1 MKNNNA
7 IKRFETLKNE
17 VQKGLTDYPKHLNSK
32 FIYDK
37 NGDRLFQ
44 DIMAMPEYY
53 LTDAEMEIISTYKKN
68 IGELFRDR
76 ENGLDLI
83 ELGAGDGKKTKVLL
97 KHMAENQFNFT
108 YKPVDI
114 SENAVFSLTKT
125 LAEELPDLETEPIVG
140 EYFESLERIQN
151 LNERKKVILFLG
163 SNIGNMEHSQAIDFL
178 GKLNELMNDDDLL
191 FLGMDQKKDPEI
203 ILNAYNDKTG
213 ITAAFNKNIL
223 ERINSEL
230 DANFDVSKFKHW
242 ETYNPESGTAKSY
255 LLATEATEVYIDALS
270 LKVSLAAWESIHI
283 EISQKYDDKAA
294 AEIAELSNFE
304 IVKTFTDSKDYYK
317 NYVFRKIVN
326 S

>member
-7 IKRFETLKNE
+7 IKRFETFKNE

>member
-1 MKNNNA
+1 MKNNFK
-7 IKRFETLKNE
+7 KRFEAFKNE
-17 VQKGLTDYPKHLNSK
+17 VQKGLTAYPKHLNSK

-53 LTDAEMEIISTYKKN
+53 LTDAEMEIIATNKIT
-68 IGELFRDR
+68 IGELFRDK

-140 EYFESLERIQN
+140 EYFDALERIQH
-151 LNERKKVILFLG
+151 LNKRKKVILFLG
-163 SNIGNMEHSQAIDFL
+163 SNIGNMEHAQAIDFL
-178 GKLNELMNDDDLL
+178 SKLNELMNEDDLL

-255 LLATEATEVYIDALS
+255 LLATEPMEIYIEAIP

-283 EISQKYDDKAA
+283 EISQKYDDASA
-294 AEIAELSNFE
+294 AEIAGLSNFE
-304 IVKTFTDSKDYYK
+304 IAETFTDSKDYYK
-317 NYVFRKIVN
+317 NYVFKRMG
-326 S
+326 SF

>member
-7 IKRFETLKNE
+7 IKRFETFKNE

-114 SENAVFSLTKT
+114 SENAVFSLTNT
-125 LAEELPDLETEPIVG
+125 LEDELPDLETEPIVG
-140 EYFESLERIQN
+140 EYFDALERIQH
-151 LNERKKVILFLG
+151 LNKRKKVILFLG
-163 SNIGNMEHSQAIDFL
+163 SNIGNMEHAQAIDFL
-178 GKLNELMNDDDLL
+178 SKLNELMNEDDLL

-203 ILNAYNDKTG
+203 ILNAYNDVTG

-230 DANFDVSKFKHW
+230 GANFNVSTFKHW

-270 LKVSLAAWESIHI
+270 LKVSFDAWESIHI